1 MPVVRRRTTTE
12 HALQVT
18 IKLCEIIQL
27 DAAARRMLDAG
38 DFVDWSANDEGEILI
53 TLSTEKMEDP
63 LRYMAEHVEANGFSI
78 EEMQIPQEAIP
89 ILELGPNGTPKVKP
103 GQTRFV
109 SPEDAF
115 AQGLITETQFERLR
129 IERDAEIRR
138 DPPSW

>member
-1 MPVVRRRTTTE
+1 LTE

-78 EEMQIPQEAIP
+78 EEMEIPREAIP

-115 AQGLITETQFERLR
+115 EQGLITETQFEQLK

-138 DPPSW
+138 NPPSW